1 MTKKFYW
8 LKLNENF
15 FDDDTIRFI
24 EDQEK
29 GIYYSNFY
37 LKLCLKSIKYE
48 GKLIRLVGEM
58 LIPYDVKALSKL
70 TGVDYDIVKS
80 AMELFSKI
88 GLVKVLDSGEIYLTQ
103 IGEMVGSE
111 TDKAQIMRKK
121 RAKKKIG
128 NNVTDLLPKCYTEI
142 DIEKDKEK
150 EKKKELHN
158 AQSDNIACEP
168 VITITLNDKSE
179 YPIYQNMIDEWT
191 ELYPNVEIMQELRN
205 MKGWCNANPTKR
217 KTKKGIMRFIVGW
230 LSREQ
235 DKPKYNKQDKVLPAW
250 YAQTEDDSVK
260 DVDDQDIKKLQ
271 EALRKK
277 VDHG

>member
-1 MTKKFYW
+1 MAKKFYW

-15 FDDDTIRFI
+15 FDDDTMRFI
-24 EDQEK
+24 EEQEK

-37 LKLCLKSIKYE
+37 LKLCLKSIKDE

-103 IGEMVGSE
+103 IEEMIGSE
-111 TDKAQIMRKK
+111 TDKAQIMRRK
-121 RAKKKIG
+121 RAEEKIG
-128 NNVTDLLPKCYTEI
+128 NNVTKMLPKCYTEI

-158 AQSDNIACEP
+158 AQSDTIACEP

-179 YPIYQNMIDEWT
+179 YPIYQHMIDEWI
-191 ELYPNVEIMQELRN
+191 ELYPNVDIMQELRN
-205 MKGWCNANPTKR
+205 MKGWCSANPERR
-217 KTKKGIMRFIVGW
+217 KTKRGILRFIVGW

-235 DKPKYNKQDKVLPAW
+235 DKPKVNKNVPDW
-250 YAQTEDDSVK
+250 FNQTSDESVK
-260 DVDDQDIKKLQ
+260 DVDDAEIENMQRLLGGKK
-271 EALRKK
+271 
-277 VDHG
+277 